1 MKRITDNEKILANYQ
16 TEFYWQDSQSW
27 KNTPFCGVNI
37 IPEEK
42 DAVKRFK
49 DLFEKIAE
57 TLKID
62 HSTLSDLI
70 DDPVVD
76 SRIFP
81 KFFLNFFK

>member
-1 MKRITDNEKILANYQ
+1 MKK
-16 TEFYWQDSQSW
+16 YWQIIKPNSTD
-27 KNTPFCGVNI
+27 KALKAERTPLFGGVNI

-49 DLFEKIAE
+49 DLFEIIAE

-70 DDPVVD
+70 DDPVVN

-81 KFFLNFFK
+81 KFFLNFFN

>member
-1 MKRITDNEKILANYQ
+1 MKK
-16 TEFYWQDSQSW
+16 YWQTIKPNFTD
-27 KNTPFCGVNI
+27 KGLKAEKTPLFSRVNI

-42 DAVKRFK
+42 GAVKRFK
-49 DLFEKIAE
+49 NLFEKIAE

-70 DDPVVD
+70 DDPVVN

-81 KFFLNFFK
+81 KLFF

>member
-1 MKRITDNEKILANYQ
+1 MKK
-16 TEFYWQDSQSW
+16 YWQTIKPNFTD
-27 KNTPFCGVNI
+27 KGLKAEKTPLFGGVNI

-49 DLFEKIAE
+49 NLFEKNAE

-70 DDPVVD
+70 DDPVVN

-81 KFFLNFFK
+81 KLFF